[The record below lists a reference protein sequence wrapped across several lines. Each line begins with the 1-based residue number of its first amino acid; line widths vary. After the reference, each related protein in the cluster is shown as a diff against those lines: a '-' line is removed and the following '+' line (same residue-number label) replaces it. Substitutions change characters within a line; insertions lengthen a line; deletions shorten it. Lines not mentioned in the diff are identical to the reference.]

1 MEKLT
6 LTSEEL
12 YQLNSCVDN
21 KESQF
26 NHDKDLANAYLE
38 VMNDF
43 LQQSVNQNI
52 NQDAVSV
59 IQRGIVL
66 CVNNPSNGILITGI
80 NPSSGHRSGNGFYAF
95 PKINN
100 VGYWRHKRSL
110 VQDEKDNVDN
120 MNITAYLD
128 LFPMRI
134 TSQRIFENIFGPYL
148 QLKSNLLKLTQQ
160 EIEEHIK
167 PKLIIIANKDSY
179 YYWGVNSDATCM
191 GYDLKKVK
199 NNVLPERGDNVKI
212 FKIAGFKEANDRVF
226 QNPTTNLKDTIVV
239 LYAMYDNRHKGKH
252 LTAKEIKKIFENEK
266 WELEP

>member
-26 NHDKDLANAYLE
+26 NHDKELANAYLE

-43 LQQSVNQNI
+43 LQQSVKQNI
-52 NQDAVSV
+52 NQDAVSI
-59 IQRGIVL
+59 IQRGVVL

-80 NPSSGHRSGNGFYAF
+80 NPSGGHRAGNGFYAF
-95 PKINN
+95 PKTNN
-100 VGYWRHKRSL
+100 IGYWRHKRSL
-110 VQDEKDNVDN
+110 VQDEKDNIDN
-120 MNITAYLD
+120 INITAYID
-128 LFPMRI
+128 LFPLRE
-134 TSQRIFENIFGPYL
+134 TPQVDFENKFRPYL
-148 QLKSNLLKLTQQ
+148 ELKSRFLKITQQ

-167 PKLIIIANKDSY
+167 PKLIIVANKDSY
-179 YYWGVNSDATCM
+179 YYWGVNSDSTWM

-212 FKIAGFKEANDRVF
+212 FKIVGFKEADDRVF
-226 QNPTTNLKDTIVV
+226 QNPKTNLKDTIVV
-239 LYAMYDNRHKGKH
+239 LYAMYDDRHKGKH
-252 LTAKEIKKIFENEK
+252 LTAKEIKKIFENNR